1 MRLKAQGK
9 PISEDIG
16 WESEESPEN
25 KTLQVTL
32 KSLDQQ
38 LSVGDGEDGG
48 EDSTISTILKFVG
61 VFASSVIMDKHF

>member
-48 EDSTISTILKFVG
+48 TFMIYV
-61 VFASSVIMDKHF
+61 